1 MIVFDLLCRDGHRF
15 EGWFGSAADFGA
27 QKARGQLSCP
37 SCGASQVERVPSA
50 SRFNLGAPEPK
61 APKSANEPDPRA
73 PAKPTPEMEGK
84 DPFAIAQML
93 YSRMLDELLTR
104 SEDVGK
110 AFPAEARK
118 IFYEEAPAR
127 AIRGEASAKEHEELL
142 DEGIPVARLP
152 VPPGRLN

>member
-1 MIVFDLLCRDGHRF
+1 MIVFDLLCGEGHRF
-15 EGWFGSAADFGA
+15 EGWFGSIDDFSA
-27 QKARGQLSCP
+27 QKACGQLACP
-37 SCGASQVERVPSA
+37 SCGSSQVERVPSA

-61 APKSANEPDPRA
+61 LPAAA
-73 PAKPTPEMEGK
+73 PAAKRTPEMEGK

-93 YSRMLDELLTR
+93 YSRMLDELLSK

-118 IFYEEAPAR
+118 IFYDEAPAR
-127 AIRGEASAKEHEELL
+127 AIRGQASDDEHRELL

-152 VPPGRLN
+152 VPPV